1 MTSGPEMSGD
11 RGPAGATLDPFF
23 RPDSVAVVGAS
34 ERRTSSGGAVLR
46 SLANA
51 GFAGEIVPVNPKGG
65 EIQGFPARASLRD
78 VEPPADLAVVV
89 VRPDL
94 ILDVVRDAAA
104 SGHRNL
110 LILPGGFAEAGA
122 EGIAR
127 EKELRRLTEA
137 AGITVAGPNCAG
149 LIHLDAGFPFAATFL
164 RDLPPGGG
172 IAFISQSGAIAE
184 ELIAAANDRN
194 LAVGTIVS
202 VGNAVHLGIEDY
214 LDYLGARER
223 CTCVLLYVE
232 AIADRERFKRV
243 ARRVAARKPIVA
255 FIGGRTAVG
264 AEAARNHTGAEAIG
278 EDEAEAFCR
287 DCGMIRVNSL
297 RRMMLAAKGFG
308 FYPEGIGR
316 RVLLLSNSGGPGV
329 ITTDRI
335 ADEGLEMPPLPGAL
349 SARLRADLPG
359 EAAVANPVDL
369 LADAREERFGAT
381 LDAALEAAAGVYDA
395 ILMIH
400 VVPFM
405 VEADPVIDALAARA
419 ASAGLPLFHSM
430 MGTLPGKDGWFSRM
444 EKAGVPMFND
454 VEEMAEAAGILARYP
469 AVRRSLT
476 GAAE

>member
-1 MTSGPEMSGD
+1 MTDAPEMSGD

-34 ERRTSSGGAVLR
+34 ERKTSSGGAVLR
-46 SLANA
+46 SLTNA

-214 LDYLGARER
+214 LDYLGARDR
-223 CTCVLLYVE
+223 CTCVLL
-232 AIADRERFKRV
+232 
-243 ARRVAARKPIVA
+243 
-255 FIGGRTAVG
+255 
-264 AEAARNHTGAEAIG
+264 
-278 EDEAEAFCR
+278 
-287 DCGMIRVNSL
+287 
-297 RRMMLAAKGFG
+297 
-308 FYPEGIGR
+308 
-316 RVLLLSNSGGPGV
+316 
-329 ITTDRI
+329 
-335 ADEGLEMPPLPGAL
+335 
-349 SARLRADLPG
+349 
-359 EAAVANPVDL
+359 
-369 LADAREERFGAT
+369 
-381 LDAALEAAAGVYDA
+381 
-395 ILMIH
+395 
-400 VVPFM
+400 
-405 VEADPVIDALAARA
+405 
-419 ASAGLPLFHSM
+419 
-430 MGTLPGKDGWFSRM
+430 
-444 EKAGVPMFND
+444 
-454 VEEMAEAAGILARYP
+454 
-469 AVRRSLT
+469 
-476 GAAE
+476 